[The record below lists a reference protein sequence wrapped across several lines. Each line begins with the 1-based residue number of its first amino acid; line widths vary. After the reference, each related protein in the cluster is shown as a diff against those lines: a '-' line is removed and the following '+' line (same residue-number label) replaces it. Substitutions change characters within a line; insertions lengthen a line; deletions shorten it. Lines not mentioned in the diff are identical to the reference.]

1 MFGLSSQ
8 YWSDVLC
15 EQPFLIGFSLEGVV
29 SPQHLLNP
37 VVYYLVNT
45 EEAQVCVCDR
55 VCYV

>member
-37 VVYYLVNT
+37 AVYYLVNT
-45 EEAQVCVCDR
+45 EEAQVCV
-55 VCYV
+55 